1 MPVRIVERRVAS
13 IVPDMHLFHFRK
25 IVPAGMAIGKKQIC
39 PPGMPEMQQLIV
51 GIGVL
56 FKSCTLFSVKTV
68 IAGIHIDRIAEKI
81 QL

>member
-13 IVPDMHLFHFRK
+13 IVPDMHLLRFHK

-51 GIGVL
+51 RIGILLKSFIL
-56 FKSCTLFSVKTV
+56 FPVKTV
-68 IAGIHIDRIAEKI
+68 ITGINIDRIAEKI